1 MPRKRPSAHSEQQFA
16 IFLDKIKNTLD
27 ADEGAKFEAA
37 LRKLIRKDS
46 GQGLP
51 ANPAGAPDGPLA
63 SPASSAAAPP
73 PATLLPPRPDF
84 AAIEK
89 AARDTAA
96 DRQNL
101 MTLIGQLVFSWSNNE
116 SLLIYVLMLL
126 LKTDE
131 RSAAVVFSTLNT
143 TRARLDLVRRLS
155 LLHLHDR
162 AVRAEIDK
170 TIELFNDANR
180 IRNEFMHAMYLVN
193 EHGEITHTQMLRFI
207 ERKGRVSFG
216 DRQPIDA
223 KRIKALIDVDDR
235 LRQLNRQL
243 WDLLPRLQAAMASTP
258 AGLPVR
264 AAAAS

>member
-1 MPRKRPSAHSEQQFA
+1 MPRKRPSVHSDEQFA
-16 IFLDKIKNTLD
+16 VFLDKIKNTLD
-27 ADEGAKFEAA
+27 SEEGAKFEEI
-37 LRKLIRKDS
+37 LRKLIRKDN
-46 GQGLP
+46 GQGRP
-51 ANPAGAPDGPLA
+51 ANGAATQDDT
-63 SPASSAAAPP
+63 SPSPP
-73 PATLLPPRPDF
+73 PAPTPPSPANLLPPRPDF

-116 SLLIYVLMLL
+116 SLLIYVLMVLL
-126 LKTDE
+126 RTDE

-155 LLHLHDR
+155 LLHLHDPAAR
-162 AVRAEIDK
+162 AKVDR

-193 EHGEITHTQMLRFI
+193 EQGQITHTQMLRFI
-207 ERKGRVSFG
+207 EKRGRASFG

-223 KRIKALIDVDDR
+223 KRMQTLSDVHDR
-235 LRQLNRQL
+235 LGQLNRQL
-243 WDLLPRLQAAMASTP
+243 WDLLPLLQAAMASTP
-258 AGLPVR
+258 PG
-264 AAAAS
+264 

>member
-1 MPRKRPSAHSEQQFA
+1 MPSWPGAVPRKRPSAHSDQQFA
-16 IFLDKIKNTLD
+16 VFLDKIKNTLHS
-27 ADEGAKFEAA
+27 DEGAKFEAV
-37 LRKLIRKDS
+37 LRKLIRKDN
-46 GQGLP
+46 GQGRP
-51 ANPAGAPDGPLA
+51 ANPAVAQDDTSP
-63 SPASSAAAPP
+63 SPASSPAAPSS
-73 PATLLPPRPDF
+73 ATLLPPPPDF

-155 LLHLHDR
+155 LLHLHDP
-162 AVRAEIDK
+162 AARAEIDR

-180 IRNEFMHAMYLVN
+180 IRNEFMHAMYFVN
-193 EHGEITHTQMLRFI
+193 EQGQITHTQMLRFI

-223 KRIKALIDVDDR
+223 KRIQTLVDVDDK

-258 AGLPVR
+258 P
-264 AAAAS
+264 S